1 MPKYNFFPPLDFLA
15 YLKSIHVAYTPGRAR
30 TEVCRQL
37 IKHFEDPQTVKRF
50 PKLKASYQILGYDSP
65 STVHLELVNGKKHRF
80 LAERFSMKE
89 MQLMFDNDQFSA
101 HLERMK
107 KQSLETAPEDDD

>member
-50 PKLKASYQILGYDSP
+50 PKLKASYQILGSVPVSSNRGELPTIPHADSGDI
-65 STVHLELVNGKKHRF
+65 SFCTINCAQGHRKD
-80 LAERFSMKE
+80 LQRCLWVRITCA
-89 MQLMFDNDQFSA
+89 
-101 HLERMK
+101 
-107 KQSLETAPEDDD
+107 